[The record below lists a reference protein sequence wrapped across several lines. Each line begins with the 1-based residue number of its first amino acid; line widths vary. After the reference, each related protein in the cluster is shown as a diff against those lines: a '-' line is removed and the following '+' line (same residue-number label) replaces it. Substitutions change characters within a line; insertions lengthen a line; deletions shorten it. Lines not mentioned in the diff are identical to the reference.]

1 MIFEDFMK
9 IHLRRSPEYPLCPGW
24 VILGPMAAQPP
35 TTNRPTGRILV
46 VDDEQ
51 PLAQMVATYLDR
63 AGFSVTQAHTGPQAL
78 EEARRFAPDVIVLD
92 LGLPGMDGLEVCRQ
106 IRSFSDCY
114 ILMLT
119 ARGSEDD
126 KITGLTAG
134 ADDYITK
141 PFSIRELVTRIHAVL
156 RRPRATTM
164 AAPLRVGEL
173 VIDALAH
180 EVRVGGVLVDLTR
193 TECELLLVLALRRGQ
208 VLSRKDLVTDVWN
221 TSWVGDERII
231 DVHIGNIRRKLG
243 TDSQGR
249 GFIET
254 VRGVGYRMGQA

>member
-1 MIFEDFMK
+1 MVS
-9 IHLRRSPEYPLCPGW
+9 H
-24 VILGPMAAQPP
+24 
-35 TTNRPTGRILV
+35 TTAENRPAGRVLV
-46 VDDEQ
+46 VDDEK
-51 PLAQMVATYLDR
+51 PLAEMVATYLER
-63 AGFSVTQAHTGPQAL
+63 AGFTVAQAHTGPQAL
-78 EEARRFAPDVIVLD
+78 AEARRFTPDVIVLD
-92 LGLPGMDGLEVCRQ
+92 LGLPGMDGLQVCRQ
-106 IRSFSDCY
+106 IRAFSDCY

-141 PFSIRELVTRIHAVL
+141 PFSIRELITRIHAVL

-164 AAPLRVGEL
+164 ATPLTVGEL
-173 VIDALAH
+173 VIDPIAH
-180 EVRVGGVLVDLTR
+180 EARVGDVLVDLTR

-208 VLSRKDLVTDVWN
+208 VLSRHELVTDVWD

-231 DVHIGNIRRKLG
+231 DVHIGNLRRKLG
-243 TDSQGR
+243 TDSKGR

-254 VRGVGYRMGQA
+254 VRGVGYRMGRA

>member
-1 MIFEDFMK
+1 MVS
-9 IHLRRSPEYPLCPGW
+9 H
-24 VILGPMAAQPP
+24 
-35 TTNRPTGRILV
+35 TTAENHPAGRVLV
-46 VDDEQ
+46 VDDEKT
-51 PLAQMVATYLDR
+51 LAEMVATYLER
-63 AGFSVTQAHTGPQAL
+63 AGFTVAQAHTGPQAL
-78 EEARRFAPDVIVLD
+78 AEARRFTPDVIVLD
-92 LGLPGMDGLEVCRQ
+92 LGLPGMDGLQVCRQ
-106 IRSFSDCY
+106 IRAFSDCY

-164 AAPLRVGEL
+164 ATPLTVGEL
-173 VIDALAH
+173 VIDPIAH
-180 EVRVGGVLVDLTR
+180 EARVGDVLVDLTR
-193 TECELLLVLALRRGQ
+193 TECELLAVLALRRGQ
-208 VLSRKDLVTDVWN
+208 VLSRHELVTDVWD

-231 DVHIGNIRRKLG
+231 DVHIGNLRRKLG
-243 TDSQGR
+243 TDSKGR

-254 VRGVGYRMGQA
+254 VRGVGYRMGRA

>member
-1 MIFEDFMK
+1 MVS
-9 IHLRRSPEYPLCPGW
+9 H
-24 VILGPMAAQPP
+24 
-35 TTNRPTGRILV
+35 TTAENRPAGRILV
-46 VDDEQ
+46 VDDEK
-51 PLAQMVATYLDR
+51 PLAEMVATYLER
-63 AGFSVTQAHTGPQAL
+63 AGFTVAQAHTGPQAL
-78 EEARRFAPDVIVLD
+78 AEARRFTPDVIVLD
-92 LGLPGMDGLEVCRQ
+92 LGLPGMDGLQVCRQ
-106 IRSFSDCY
+106 IRAFSDCY

-164 AAPLRVGEL
+164 ATPLTVGEL
-173 VIDALAH
+173 VIDPIAH
-180 EVRVGGVLVDLTR
+180 EARVGDVLVDLTR
-193 TECELLLVLALRRGQ
+193 TEFELLLVLALRRGQ
-208 VLSRKDLVTDVWN
+208 VLSRHELVTDVWD

-231 DVHIGNIRRKLG
+231 DVHIGNLRRKLG
-243 TDSQGR
+243 TDSKGR

-254 VRGVGYRMGQA
+254 VRGVGYRMGRA

>member
-1 MIFEDFMK
+1 MVS
-9 IHLRRSPEYPLCPGW
+9 H
-24 VILGPMAAQPP
+24 
-35 TTNRPTGRILV
+35 TTAENRPAGRVLV
-46 VDDEQ
+46 VDDEK
-51 PLAQMVATYLDR
+51 PLAEMVATYLER
-63 AGFSVTQAHTGPQAL
+63 AGFTVAQAHTGPQAL
-78 EEARRFAPDVIVLD
+78 AEARRFTPDVIVLD
-92 LGLPGMDGLEVCRQ
+92 LGLPGMDGLQVCRQ
-106 IRSFSDCY
+106 IRAFSDCY

-164 AAPLRVGEL
+164 ATPLTVGEL
-173 VIDALAH
+173 VIDPIAH
-180 EVRVGGVLVDLTR
+180 EARVGDVLVDLTR
-193 TECELLLVLALRRGQ
+193 TECELLAVLALRRGQ
-208 VLSRKDLVTDVWN
+208 VLSRHELVTDVWD

-231 DVHIGNIRRKLG
+231 DVHIGNLRRKLG
-243 TDSQGR
+243 TDSKGR

-254 VRGVGYRMGQA
+254 VRGVGYRMGRA

>member
-1 MIFEDFMK
+1 MVS
-9 IHLRRSPEYPLCPGW
+9 H
-24 VILGPMAAQPP
+24 
-35 TTNRPTGRILV
+35 TTAENRPAGRVLV
-46 VDDEQ
+46 VDDEK
-51 PLAQMVATYLDR
+51 PLAEMVATYLER
-63 AGFSVTQAHTGPQAL
+63 AGFTVTQAHTGPQAL
-78 EEARRFAPDVIVLD
+78 EEARRFTPDVIVLD
-92 LGLPGMDGLEVCRQ
+92 LGLPGMDGLQVCRQ
-106 IRSFSDCY
+106 IRAFSDCY

-164 AAPLRVGEL
+164 ATPLTVGEL
-173 VIDALAH
+173 VIDPIAH
-180 EVRVGGVLVDLTR
+180 EARVGDVLVDLTR
-193 TECELLLVLALRRGQ
+193 TECELLAVLALRRGQ
-208 VLSRKDLVTDVWN
+208 VLSRHELVTDVWD

-231 DVHIGNIRRKLG
+231 DVHIGNLRRKLG
-243 TDSQGR
+243 TDSKGR

-254 VRGVGYRMGQA
+254 VRGVGYRMGRA

>member
-1 MIFEDFMK
+1 
-9 IHLRRSPEYPLCPGW
+9 
-24 VILGPMAAQPP
+24 MAAHTT
-35 TTNRPTGRILV
+35 TTNRPAGRILV
-46 VDDEQ
+46 VDDEK

-63 AGFSVTQAHTGPQAL
+63 TGFSVTQAHTGPQAL

-114 ILMLT
+114 ILILT

-126 KITGLTAG
+126 KITGLATG

-141 PFSIRELVTRIHAVL
+141 PFGIRELVTRVRAVL

-164 AAPLRVGEL
+164 ATPLMIGDL
-173 VIDALAH
+173 VIDIDAH
-180 EVRVGGVLVDLTR
+180 ETRVKGAVVALTR
-193 TECELLLVLALRRGQ
+193 TEFELLVTLALRRGHA
-208 VLSRKDLVTDVWN
+208 LSRKELVTEVWD

-231 DVHIGNIRRKLG
+231 DVHIGNLRRKLG
-243 TDSQGR
+243 TDSRGR
-249 GFIET
+249 SFIET
-254 VRGVGYRMGQA
+254 VRGVGYRMGRS